1 MKNFTEFSK
10 FDFVEKNLL
19 NFNSSQELMLPL
31 GIKLSFITSLLEINL
46 KLERIIRNIYLFFY
60 IFTKN
65 DSLNLDY

>member
-46 KLERIIRNIYLFFY
+46 KLERIIRNIYLFF
-60 IFTKN
+60 IFSQKMIR
-65 DSLNLDY
+65 